1 MMDAREVTKVLA
13 AHRGDAIVVCSLGT
27 ASSQW
32 WNATRC
38 EETLYMTGGMGFA
51 ASIALGL
58 ALSIPKSP
66 VWVLN
71 SDGSLCMNL
80 NCLLTEAGQMPENLK
95 HFVID
100 NEVYQTL
107 DRPMPMVNQRRADY
121 AAIARACGIPRAIT
135 IDNIDEL
142 EDRMPEIIA
151 APGPYLI
158 VLKVAP
164 MTDYPLVPPYS
175 YEGHEMKYRF
185 ARNLEKKLGITVFG
199 PRGY

>member
-1 MMDAREVTKVLA
+1 
-13 AHRGDAIVVCSLGT
+13 
-27 ASSQW
+27 
-32 WNATRC
+32 
-38 EETLYMTGGMGFA
+38 
-51 ASIALGL
+51 
-58 ALSIPKSP
+58 
-66 VWVLN
+66 
-71 SDGSLCMNL
+71 
-80 NCLLTEAGQMPENLK
+80 
-95 HFVID
+95 
-100 NEVYQTL
+100 
-107 DRPMPMVNQRRADY
+107 MPMVNQRRADY